1 LGALKMAYNAIQ
13 QGASG
18 VDMGRNIF
26 QSDSP
31 VAMLQA
37 VRAVVHDNETAEK
50 SLDLY
55 STIKNELSDS

>member
-37 VRAVVHDNETAEK
+37 VRAVVHDNETPEK
-50 SLDLY
+50 ALDLY

>member
-18 VDMGRNIF
+18 VDLGRNIF

-37 VRAVVHDNETAEK
+37 VRAVVHDNETPEK
-50 SLDLY
+50 ALDLY
-55 STIKNELSDS
+55 NTIKNELSDL

>member
-1 LGALKMAYNAIQ
+1 MAYNAIQ
-13 QGASG
+13 QGACG

-37 VRAVVHDNETAEK
+37 VRAVVHDNETPEK
-50 SLDLY
+50 ALDLY
-55 STIKNELSDS
+55 NTIKNELSDS

>member
-1 LGALKMAYNAIQ
+1 LGALKIAYNAIQ

-37 VRAVVHDNETAEK
+37 VRAVVHDNETPEK
-50 SLDLY
+50 ALDLY
-55 STIKNELSDS
+55 NTIKNELSDL

>member
-1 LGALKMAYNAIQ
+1 MGALKMTYNAIQ

-37 VRAVVHDNETAEK
+37 VRAVVHDNETPEK
-50 SLDLY
+50 ALDLY
-55 STIKNELSDS
+55 RTIKNESL